1 MQQLLKPAIS
11 AAVLVAVLGLPA
23 PVHADEKAVTLA
35 RPFKVGDAVKYKGTI
50 TIDLGGQKITVI
62 QNRKH
67 VVKQIKDNGEIVID
81 VVDEGGKVDLGNG
94 DMDIPARSPETITSD
109 KLGKM
114 SAYKPAPE
122 ENPYLSNTTLHL
134 LAVVDRI
141 VLTDKQVKAGDSW
154 TTEID
159 NPAAKG
165 KKVTIKTTYVGTEKA
180 DGADAWKVKQTVDAD
195 TDGGKL
201 TADVTALLDAAN
213 GQLISADQTLKGV
226 PGQMG
231 PIDWTSKLVR
241 VKGDD
246 KKAEK

>member
-1 MQQLLKPAIS
+1 MHRFLKPVMCAAI
-11 AAVLVAVLGLPA
+11 LLTIGLQS
-23 PVHADEKAVTLA
+23 PVRADEKAVTFA
-35 RPFKVGDAVKYKGTI
+35 RPFKVGDAVKYKSTA
-50 TIDLGGQKITVI
+50 TIDLGGQKIVVT

-67 VVKQIKDNGEIVID
+67 VVKLIKDNGEIVID
-81 VVDEGGKVDLGNG
+81 IVDEGGKVDLGG
-94 DMDIPARSPETITSD
+94 SEMDIPAKSPETITSD
-109 KLGKM
+109 KQGKM
-114 SAYKPAPE
+114 LAYKPSAE

-141 VLTDKQVKAGDSW
+141 VLTDKEVKAGDSW

-165 KKVTIKTTYVGTEKA
+165 KKVAIKTTYVGTEKVG
-180 DGADAWKVKQTVDAD
+180 GADAWKVKQTVDAD

-201 TADVTALLDAAN
+201 NADVTALLDPAN
-213 GQLISADQTLKGV
+213 GQIISADQTLKGI

-231 PIDWTSKLVR
+231 AIDWTSKLVR
-241 VKGDD
+241 VKGEE